1 MTAAVLPLL
10 ALGAAPAAA
19 SAPISQSVAAAL
31 QAAHE
36 PKLRS
41 YYGTAEYRPI
51 WVRNGAIVPEAR
63 RLVEIL
69 RTAELDGMAS
79 GAEQAAMV
87 EQSIARA
94 ASGSTNDLA
103 QAELSLSRAWVDYVQ
118 TLRRPVDV
126 GMTYVDR
133 RVSPTTPLAPEI
145 LEATAAAPSL
155 ATHMESARK
164 LNPVYNGLRDALAA
178 LRRGSGVAPGQDRA
192 GVERQLRL
200 NMDRARAL
208 PADQSGRYV
217 LVDAAN
223 ARLWLYEN
231 GTVRD
236 SMRVIV
242 GKPSE
247 QTPMIASMISSAVLN
262 PYWNVPPDLVQKR
275 IAPNVLK
282 EGAAY
287 LRNKR
292 YEVLADWS
300 DNPRVLDA
308 KAVDWAAVAAG
319 RQEVR
324 VRQLPGPGNSMGEMK
339 FIFPNEF
346 GVYLHDTPE
355 KALFAQ
361 ADRNQSSG
369 CVRVED
375 AGRLAR
381 WLFGT
386 TPRARSSSPE
396 QVVELVRA
404 VPVYITYLTAAWDGE
419 KLALGQDPYSRDV
432 NRGTRFASSRRVA
445 AD

>member
-1 MTAAVLPLL
+1 MVPLLGLAAVPAGASVQL
-10 ALGAAPAAA
+10 A
-19 SAPISQSVAAAL
+19 QSVAAAL
-31 QAAHE
+31 HAA
-36 PKLRS
+36 PDQKLRS
-41 YYGTAEYRPI
+41 FYGTADYRPV
-51 WVRNGAIVPEAR
+51 WVRNGSVVPEAR

-69 RTAELDGMAS
+69 RAAELDGMTS
-79 GAEQAAMV
+79 GAAQAASV
-87 EQSIARA
+87 EESIARA
-94 ASGSTNDLA
+94 ASGHADDLA
-103 QAELSLSRAWVDYVQ
+103 RAELTMSSAWVDYVQ

-126 GMTYVDR
+126 GMLYVDR
-133 RVSPTTPLAPEI
+133 SVSPTTPLAPEI
-145 LEATAAAPSL
+145 LRAAAAAPSL
-155 ATHMESARK
+155 ANHMESARK
-164 LNPVYNGLRDALAA
+164 LNPLYNGLRDALAA
-178 LRRGSGVAPGQDRA
+178 LRQGSGVAPGQDRA
-192 GVERQLRL
+192 GLERQLRL

-223 ARLWLYEN
+223 ARLFLYEN

-247 QTPMIASMISSAVLN
+247 QTPMIASMIKTAVLN

-300 DNPRVLDA
+300 ENPRALDPRS
-308 KAVDWAAVAAG
+308 VDWAAVAAG

-339 FIFPNEF
+339 FMFPNEF

-355 KALFAQ
+355 KALFAK

-375 AGRLAR
+375 AGRLAS
-381 WLFGT
+381 WLFGA
-386 TPRARSSSPE
+386 TPRTRSSAPE
-396 QVVELVRA
+396 QVVELSKP
-404 VPVYITYLTAAWDGE
+404 VPVYITYLTAAWDGT
-419 KLALGQDPYSRDV
+419 KVALGQDPYSRDV
-432 NRGTRFASSRRVA
+432 NRATRFASSRRVA

>member
-1 MTAAVLPLL
+1 MPLL
-10 ALGAAPAAA
+10 GLAAIPAGASVQLA
-19 SAPISQSVAAAL
+19 QSVAVAL
-31 QAAHE
+31 HSTPD

-41 YYGTAEYRPI
+41 FYGTADYRPVWI
-51 WVRNGAIVPEAR
+51 RNGSVVPEAR

-69 RTAELDGMAS
+69 RDADLDGMSS
-79 GAEQAAMV
+79 GADQAARV

-94 ASGSTNDLA
+94 ASGRAEDLA
-103 QAELSLSRAWVDYVQ
+103 RAELTLSSAWVDYVQ

-126 GMTYVDR
+126 GMVYVDR
-133 RVSPTTPLAPEI
+133 SVSPTTPLAPEI
-145 LEATAAAPSL
+145 LKAAAAAPSL
-155 ATHMESARK
+155 ASHMESARK
-164 LNPVYNGLRDALAA
+164 LNPLYNQLRDALAA
-178 LRRGSGVAPGQDRA
+178 SRASGIAPGQDRA
-192 GVERQLRL
+192 ALERQLRI

-217 LVDAAN
+217 LVDAAS
-223 ARLWLYEN
+223 ARLFLYEN

-247 QTPMIASMISSAVLN
+247 QTPMIASMIKTAVLN

-275 IAPNVLK
+275 VAPSVLK
-282 EGAAY
+282 EGTAY

-300 DNPRVLDA
+300 ENPRALDP
-308 KAVDWAAVAAG
+308 KSVDWAAVAAG
-319 RQEVR
+319 RLEVR

-339 FIFPNEF
+339 FMFPNEF

-375 AGRLAR
+375 ARRLAR
-381 WLFGT
+381 WLFGS
-386 TPRARSSSPE
+386 TPRARASTPE
-396 QVVELVRA
+396 QVVELARP
-404 VPVYITYLTAAWDGE
+404 VPVYITYMTAAWDGT
-419 KLALGQDPYSRDV
+419 KVALGQDPYSRDV
-432 NRGTRFASSRRVA
+432 NRGTRLASSRRVA